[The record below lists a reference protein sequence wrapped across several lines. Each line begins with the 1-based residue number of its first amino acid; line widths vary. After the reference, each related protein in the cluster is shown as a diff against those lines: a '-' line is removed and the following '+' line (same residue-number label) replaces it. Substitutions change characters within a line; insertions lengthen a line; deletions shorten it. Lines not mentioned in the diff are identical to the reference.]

1 MKKVKYL
8 LLLCMSVFLLTGCVK
23 FNANMDIKKD
33 KSMDFSIIYAFDQS
47 LLGDQQLLD
56 DEDKKELEDQGFKIT
71 DYSQDKMKGFT
82 LSRSIRNIDM
92 VSSTSDMEYSL
103 SGMLDDKSEN
113 KYLFKVKKG
122 ILKNTYVAKF
132 KFDAADS
139 DLNDSTDKSSSSSSS
154 SLGGDDSSSDS
165 DFNFSSASSNM
176 LYSSMMANMDLS
188 FNVTLPYSAKSNN
201 ATTTNNDNKKLSWNL
216 SSNQAETIDF
226 EFELYNMTNIY
237 IGIGVI
243 VVVIISVAFIFVSKR
258 KKNSNNNNISN
269 NFYQDDNSF
278 NQPVQ
283 PQPTMNYDNQSNMQ
297 FDQNMGQNFQPFQP
311 VEPGS
316 QNVNFNQGMQMQQG
330 VNQVQNNQ
338 NLGQNSQ
345 FQQSELNN
353 QVVQQDN
360 NFFNE

>member
-92 VSSTSDMEYSL
+92 VSSTSDTEYSL

-122 ILKNTYVAKF
+122 ILKNTYAAKF

-139 DLNDSTDKSSSSSSS
+139 DLNDSTDKSSSSSS
-154 SLGGDDSSSDS
+154 LEEDDSSSDS
-165 DFNFSSASSNM
+165 DFDFSSASSNM
-176 LYSSMMANMDLS
+176 FYSSMMSNMDLS

-216 SSNQAETIDF
+216 SSNQAETIEF

-237 IGIGVI
+237 IGIGAI
-243 VVVIISVAFIFVSKR
+243 VVVIIIVAFIFVSKR
-258 KKNSNNNNISN
+258 KKNSSNNNMSN
-269 NFYQDDNSF
+269 NFYQDDNGF
-278 NQPVQ
+278 NQPIQ
-283 PQPTMNYDNQSNMQ
+283 PQPTMNSDNQSNMQ
-297 FDQNMGQNFQPFQP
+297 FDQNMGQN
-311 VEPGS
+311 
-316 QNVNFNQGMQMQQG
+316 
-330 VNQVQNNQ
+330 
-338 NLGQNSQ
+338 SQ
-345 FQQSELNN
+345 FQQLELNN

>member
-92 VSSTSDMEYSL
+92 VSSTSDTEYSL

-122 ILKNTYVAKF
+122 ILKNTYAAKF

-139 DLNDSTDKSSSSSSS
+139 DLNDSTDKSSSSSS
-154 SLGGDDSSSDS
+154 LEEDDSSSDS
-165 DFNFSSASSNM
+165 DFDFSSASSNM
-176 LYSSMMANMDLS
+176 FYSSMMSNMDLS

-216 SSNQAETIDF
+216 SSNQAETIEF

-237 IGIGVI
+237 IGIGAI

-258 KKNSNNNNISN
+258 KKNSSNNNMSN
-269 NFYQDDNSF
+269 NFYQDDNGF
-278 NQPVQ
+278 NQPIQ
-283 PQPTMNYDNQSNMQ
+283 PQPTMNSDNQSNMQ
-297 FDQNMGQNFQPFQP
+297 FDQNM
-311 VEPGS
+311 
-316 QNVNFNQGMQMQQG
+316 
-330 VNQVQNNQ
+330 
-338 NLGQNSQ
+338 GQNSQ